1 MAQTGYTPL
10 LVYGSTTPGNTPSA
24 ANLTT
29 SASGVELA
37 INAFDGKLFYKDA
50 SGNVQVLAGK
60 GGTGVVAGSNTQ
72 VQFNNNGVFGASSGL
87 TWDGTNLT
95 ASQLRSSGLTS
106 GRVTYASTSGLLV
119 DSANMTFNGTRLT
132 VADLADSGLTSGRVV
147 YASTGGSLVDSANL
161 TFDGT
166 TLTANALTTTSTV
179 TINGGTANG
188 VAYLNGSKV
197 LTTGSALTF
206 DGTSLGVGT
215 ASPAEKVAVSQGNFY
230 ALRTGGA
237 KLRLAD
243 QNNECSVES
252 LPVSGDSVL
261 VFKTN
266 ATEQMRLTSTGLGIG
281 TSSPAVR
288 LQVSSGEARA
298 RLTATNASGGSWELV
313 SGGGGVA
320 GAGFFSLYDVGNNA
334 QKIVVAPSAGEAMR
348 IDSSNNVGIGTSSPG
363 YKLDVVGFGRF
374 SSGVL
379 GSGGLTMYGD
389 ASSASGLLLST
400 SGNLGLGVTP
410 SAWSG
415 LKAFE
420 IAGVGSSIASA
431 SNNNLFISANAW
443 YNGTNW
449 RYGISSE
456 ATQYQ
461 SFAGAHRWYTAPA
474 GVAGNAISFTQA
486 MTLTT
491 GGNLLVGTTT
501 DGGQRARIA
510 RNGAGVILNLGDN
523 TAQNFDISSNAASG
537 SSGVITLDTSN
548 GAAQAFSIG
557 GTERARI
564 DSSGNLL
571 VGTTTAS
578 GRVTINSGSFGAQ
591 ILNMGDGALDGTNYG
606 MVQVTRPATNDTKFA
621 YCFIRNG
628 NAIGGI
634 GFAQSSNT
642 AVFVNGGNNANNGM
656 TLAPGGTSWGTQS
669 DIRKK
674 NILGNIED
682 ALDKVST
689 LRTVFFEYKND
700 EDKKRRVG
708 FIAQDVQAVLPEAVH
723 VDDDADNTLNL
734 QYSDVIPLL
743 TAAIQELKAEFD
755 AYKATH
761 P

>member
-1 MAQTGYTPL
+1 MAASGSQTIQLY
-10 LVYGSTTPGNTPSA
+10 YSTTSGAAPVAGN
-24 ANLTT
+24 L
-29 SASGVELA
+29 ASGEVALN
-37 INAFDGKLFYKDA
+37 ITDGKLYYKDNA
-50 SGNVQVLAGK
+50 GAVQVLATK
-60 GGTGVVAGSNTQ
+60 GAGTIGGANTQ
-72 VQFNNNGVFGASSGL
+72 VQYNNNGVLAGSG
-87 TWDGTNLT
+87 
-95 ASQLRSSGLTS
+95 
-106 GRVTYASTSGLLV
+106 
-119 DSANMTFNGTRLT
+119 NMTFNGTRLT
-132 VADLADSGLTSGRVV
+132 VADLADSSLTSGRVT
-147 YASTGGSLVDSANL
+147 YATTGGNLTDSANL

-166 TLTANALTTTSTV
+166 NLTLG
-179 TINGGTANG
+179 GGTANG

-206 DGTSLGVGT
+206 DGTNFSVGGT
-215 ASPAEKVAVSQGNFY
+215 ADIFGRFYTRSIGFTSSGSTVLQINGSSYGGIDIGAAGTRTFGLTASATDVNF
-230 ALRTGGA
+230 T
-237 KLRLAD
+237 
-243 QNNECSVES
+243 SI
-252 LPVSGDSVL
+252 
-261 VFKTN
+261 TN
-266 ATEQMRLTSTGLGIG
+266 IPLLFGVNGSEQMRLTSTGL
-281 TSSPAVR
+281 
-288 LQVSSGEARA
+288 
-298 RLTATNASGGSWELV
+298 
-313 SGGGGVA
+313 
-320 GAGFFSLYDVGNNA
+320 
-334 QKIVVAPSAGEAMR
+334 
-348 IDSSNNVGIGTSSPG
+348 GIGTSSPG

-400 SGNLGLGVTP
+400 AGNLDLGVTP

-571 VGTTTAS
+571 VGTTNSAINAGEGIKLLADTARRIAS
-578 GRVTINSGSFGAQ
+578 VSSVSTNAGGETFTMYSTGA
-591 ILNMGDGALDGTNYG
+591 A
-606 MVQVTRPATNDTKFA
+606 A
-621 YCFIRNG
+621 YRFYVG
-628 NAIGGI
+628 W
-634 GFAQSSNT
+634 
-642 AVFVNGGNNANNGM
+642 
-656 TLAPGGTSWGTQS
+656 GGTVFATSTSISAISDRTLKENIRDLETGLTQVMALKPRRF
-669 DIRKK
+669 DWK
-674 NILGNIED
+674 NGD
-682 ALDKVST
+682 AQNVA
-689 LRTVFFEYKND
+689 
-700 EDKKRRVG
+700 G
-708 FIAQDVQAVLPEAVH
+708 FVAQEVEEVLPELVT
-723 VDDDADNTLNL
+723 DYK
-734 QYSDVIPLL
+734 YSDTETKKSLKMGDILPTLVK
-743 TAAIQELKAEFD
+743 AIQEQQAIITALTARVAALESN
-755 AYKATH
+755 